1 MSLDKLTAADVCEL
15 LADHVAGPSPET
27 HCHTMLDDN
36 APNEEARGVWAGRGL
51 SALGEPTS
59 CTPDTDCEKAMWLV
73 EPGSHVTENQ
83 FMALFGSC
91 LHPNADKIV
100 AHLISQGRG
109 EAAAKSLV
117 RLGRPLRINDTSI
130 ELRRRLTAAYR
141 DHNINQGLRPS
152 APIDDQRRAQIRN
165 TIAHQTFTDIHGR
178 GPTDDDELRRFIA
191 RGIRGVPTSVAG
203 YALTFSPVKSVS
215 VLWALAPLEI
225 ARTIELC
232 HHRAVADAL
241 NYLQDN
247 AAFTRLGANGATQ
260 VTTDGFLAA
269 QFVQHGKR
277 AEDPNLC
284 TLVAVSNK
292 VRAVGTDGIP
302 RWLALDGQ
310 HLYKQ
315 NVAASELY
323 NTRIE
328 KHLIDT
334 LRLSFAERAATERGR
349 RTVREIT
356 GLSVDLCKLL
366 STRRSKIK
374 PRYDELVAGFQLE
387 HHRDPTQSEDFDLSQ
402 RAAFETREARPKP
415 CPLTQQRAR
424 WRSQA
429 VACLGGQ
436 AKLDA
441 TLAEAL
447 TAAEPKRTLL
457 ITPEWIQEQAAA
469 VIETVSKSRTTWQR
483 NHVFAEAQR
492 RVRAAGVGF
501 DLQVA
506 VAITDTALE
515 EPYSVLPSQSGTR
528 TSSNREY
535 HSPNTVKGPQ
545 RPGRR

>member
-1 MSLDKLTAADVCEL
+1 MMSLDKLTAADVCEL
-15 LADHVAGPSPET
+15 LADHIAGPSPET

-36 APNEEARGVWAGRGL
+36 APNEEARGVWVGRGL

-59 CTPDTDCEKAMWLV
+59 CTPDTDCEKAMWRV
-73 EPGSHVTENQ
+73 EPGSHVTGNQ

-100 AHLISQGRG
+100 AHLISQGLG

-165 TIAHQTFTDIHGR
+165 TIAYQTFTDIHGR

-191 RGIRGVPTSVAG
+191 RGIRRIPTSVAG

-225 ARTIELC
+225 AHTIELC
-232 HHRAVADAL
+232 HHRAVADVL

-247 AAFTRLGANGATQ
+247 AAFTRLGPNGANQ
-260 VTTDGFLAA
+260 VNTDGFLTA

-277 AEDPNLC
+277 AEDPNLS

-292 VRAVGTDGIP
+292 VRALGTDGIP

-328 KHLIDT
+328 AHLIDM
-334 LRLSFAERAATERGR
+334 LGLSFTERGATEHGR
-349 RTVREIT
+349 RTVREIAAV
-356 GLSVDLCKLL
+356 SADLRKLL
-366 STRRSKIK
+366 STRRNKIK

-387 HHRDPTQSEDFDLSQ
+387 HDRDPTTSEESGLSQ
-402 RAAFETREARPKP
+402 RAAFETHEAKPKP
-415 CPLTQQRAR
+415 CSQAQQRTR

-429 VACLGGQ
+429 IACLGGQ

-441 TLAEAL
+441 MLAEAL
-447 TAAEPKRTLL
+447 TPREQQTPL
-457 ITPEWIQEQAAA
+457 ITPEWIQAQAAA
-469 VIETVSKSRTTWQR
+469 VIETISNSRSTWQR

-492 RVRAAGVGF
+492 HVRAQGVGI

-506 VAITDTALE
+506 VAITDTALQ
-515 EPYSVLPSQSGTR
+515 EP
-528 TSSNREY
+528 
-535 HSPNTVKGPQ
+535 HSIE
-545 RPGRR
+545 RPRSEHEHH